1 MVQSATYVSHAT
13 SDWLASEATDG
24 NHRYSRENAV
34 IAESQ
39 ALIDGMP
46 VSTNV
51 TGQIQAFAGGASE
64 VVSGIYVGDEVT
76 TGAGAT
82 AQGVVVVR
90 HARIVAEKLNWKS
103 GLAAGKKTSGLAD
116 LLALGITTAR
126 SV

>member
-1 MVQSATYVSHAT
+1 MVQTSTLGGVT

-34 IAESQ
+34 VAASQ
-39 ALIDGMP
+39 ALIDGAV

-51 TGQIQAFAGGASE
+51 DGEIQEYAGAVDE
-64 VVSGIYVGDEVT
+64 VATGIYVGDAAT
-76 TGAGAT
+76 TGVGQT
-82 AQGVVVVR
+82 ASGVVVVR
-90 HARIVAEKLNWKS
+90 HARIVAEKLVWKT
-103 GLAAGKKTSGLAD
+103 GLAGGKKTEALAS